1 MEEMTYLIFC
11 FFIVWYRSFSQS
23 FSIFFQK
30 CFYYVDLFP
39 SPTGRLLVLIDF
51 FRSPCLLRF
60 SPGIVCCLFRN
71 VFWFKKFF
79 IHFQNRILLTHYI
92 SAQIKVFEKH
102 RIVANCW
109 TEYFS
114 VWFGYYFHTIVVTIN
129 STSMIL
135 N

>member
-1 MEEMTYLIFC
+1 MEEMTYLIF
-11 FFIVWYRSFSQS
+11 FFSIVWYRSFSQS

-39 SPTGRLLVLIDF
+39 SATGRLLVLIDF
-51 FRSPCLLRF
+51 FKSPCLLSF

-92 SAQIKVFEKH
+92 IGTNKSIWKTSYSRKLLNWIFQCLIW
-102 RIVANCW
+102 IL
-109 TEYFS
+109 FS
-114 VWFGYYFHTIVVTIN
+114 HYSCYN
-129 STSMIL
+129 
-135 N
+135 

>member
-39 SPTGRLLVLIDF
+39 SATGRLLVLIDF
-51 FRSPCLLRF
+51 FKSPCLLRF

-92 SAQIKVFEKH
+92 IGTNKSIWKTSYSRKLLNWIFQCLIW
-102 RIVANCW
+102 IL
-109 TEYFS
+109 FS
-114 VWFGYYFHTIVVTIN
+114 HYSCYN
-129 STSMIL
+129 
-135 N
+135 

>member
-39 SPTGRLLVLIDF
+39 SATGRLLVLIDF
-51 FRSPCLLRF
+51 FKSPCLLRF
-60 SPGIVCCLFRN
+60 SPGIVCCLFWN

-92 SAQIKVFEKH
+92 IGTNKSIWKTSYSRKLLNWIFQCLIW
-102 RIVANCW
+102 I
-109 TEYFS
+109 
-114 VWFGYYFHTIVVTIN
+114 YFHTIVVTIN